1 MSKSKINEIINLK
14 KCIVL
19 VFVGLF
25 LSISS
30 GFAQKVDKLEYLP
43 TFDKR
48 PLHWGFYLGLNQKS
62 FKLDYKLPN
71 NSINI
76 KDETGF
82 NVGLIGDMR
91 LFDNLNI
98 RLEPGLS
105 HNVKTLYFNN
115 IATALDS
122 TRALSNT
129 YLHVPLI
136 LKFSANRV
144 DNFRPYLLAGV
155 SYDYNFSSNQD
166 SGEDN
171 SQRVFRMKKNNF
183 MYEVGFGVD
192 LYFFFFKF
200 SPSVRGIF
208 AMNNELVRD
217 ANPNSQWT
225 APINYLGTR
234 GIFINLAFE

>member
-1 MSKSKINEIINLK
+1 MKKS
-14 KCIVL
+14 IVL

-25 LSISS
+25 LVITSS
-30 GFAQKVDKLEYLP
+30 FAQKIDKLEYLP

-62 FKLDYKLPN
+62 FKLDYKIPN
-71 NSINI
+71 TLINI

-91 LFDNLNI
+91 IFDNLNV

-105 HNVKTLYFNN
+105 HNVKTLYFTN
-115 IATALDS
+115 IATARDS

-129 YLHVPLI
+129 YLHVPLL
-136 LKFSANRV
+136 LKFSANRI
-144 DNFRPYLLAGV
+144 DNFRPYLIAGV
-155 SYDYNFSSNQD
+155 SYDFNFSSNQN
-166 SGEDN
+166 STEDN
-171 SQRVFRMKKNNF
+171 AQRIFRMKKNNF

-217 ANPNSQWT
+217 ADPNSQWT